1 MSRYSFVSGSVPSI
15 EVRVAS
21 GRLDLVESSDRSI
34 TVDVNGRGAENIVV
48 EQNGD
53 IVTIREDRNRFGD
66 RAVSLRVAV
75 PSGTAADIT
84 GASLDVHARA
94 SLDRVDARTASGE
107 LEFEDIGSGELRSAS
122 GDVSIERCDARCQIS
137 TASGDIRVEIIGGDA
152 IIATASGD
160 IHIELAESR
169 VEAKSASGDIMF
181 GCCSGHSVEIVSMS
195 GDVRIGLPEGRVVEA
210 SIDSLS
216 GEVRLPPR
224 RTAVGAD
231 PEGARARETVKLRLK
246 TVSGDIQ
253 VTRVER
259 TN

>member
-1 MSRYSFVSGSVPSI
+1 MSRYSFVSGSAPSI

-34 TVDVNGRGAENIVV
+34 TVDVSGRGAENIVV
-48 EQNGD
+48 EQNGGT
-53 IVTIREDRNRFGD
+53 VTIREDRNRFGD

-75 PSGTAADIT
+75 PSGTAASIT
-84 GASLDVHARA
+84 GSSLDVCARA
-94 SLDRVDARTASGE
+94 SLDRVDARTASGD

-122 GDVSIERCDARCQIS
+122 GDVSIERCHARCQIS
-137 TASGDIRVEIIGGDA
+137 TASGDIRAETIGGDA
-152 IIATASGD
+152 FITTASGD

-169 VEAKSASGDIMF
+169 VEARSASGDINF
-181 GCCSGHSVEIVSMS
+181 GCCSGNSVVVVSMS
-195 GDVRIGLPEGRVVEA
+195 GEVKIGLPEGRVVEA

-216 GEVRLPPR
+216 GDVRLPTR
-224 RTAVGAD
+224 RTASSD
-231 PEGARARETVKLRLK
+231 TEGAGARETVKLRLK

-253 VTRVER
+253 VRRVER

>member
-1 MSRYSFVSGSVPSI
+1 MSRYSFAIGWAPGL
-15 EVRVAS
+15 EVRVTS

-34 TVDVNGRGAENIVV
+34 NVDVSGRGAENIVV

-53 IVTIREDRNRFGD
+53 TVTIREHRNRFGD

-75 PSGTAADIT
+75 PSGTAVDIT
-84 GASLDVHARA
+84 GASLDVYAKTP
-94 SLDRVDARTASGE
+94 LDRVNARTASGE
-107 LEFEDIGSGELRSAS
+107 LDFEDIGSGELRSAS
-122 GDVSIERCDARCQIS
+122 GDVSFERCDGRCQIS
-137 TASGDIRVEIIGGDA
+137 TASGDIRAETIGGDA
-152 IIATASGD
+152 IVATASGD
-160 IHIELAESR
+160 IRIELAESR
-169 VEAKSASGDIMF
+169 VEAKSSSGDITV
-181 GCCSGHSVEIVSMS
+181 GCCSGHSVEAVSMS
-195 GDVRIGLPEGRVVEA
+195 GDVVVGLPEGRIVEA

-224 RTAVGAD
+224 RTASLE

-253 VTRVER
+253 VRRVER